1 MEDFSTSASEAGA
14 PGGKPPRYDHHM
26 TTSDIQEP
34 PKITEEHFLDTGT
47 GVEVETEVDEA
58 LPEIDRPWNPE
69 QIRVNTKQFSLR
81 NALDMIEDESL
92 ELAPDFQRG
101 RVWKPVQKSRL
112 IESVLLQIPLP
123 AFYFAEDTDGLMRVV
138 DGLQRLSTIQD
149 FVRGG
154 EERGFPLKGVEYLQN
169 AVEGKR
175 FEDLPAPWK
184 RRIYNTQIVTH
195 VIDPTTPPDVMYDIF
210 KRINTGG
217 TPLNA
222 QEIRHCMSKDRSRTI
237 LKDMTSTPEFNAA
250 TNGMGGHIRMN
261 DREMALRFAAF
272 WLLGTEGYAKHA
284 AMDAFLQRTTSML
297 DSDNEVD
304 DIRKEALMA
313 DFRKAMVNACL
324 VFEDQAF
331 RKWPWDSAGRNPI
344 NRALFETWSMTL
356 TQYETSDLER
366 RREAII
372 DAARD
377 LMTHDYRYL
386 EAITSSTGDVRR
398 VTYRFEATAEA
409 AEAGK

>member
-1 MEDFSTSASEAGA
+1 
-14 PGGKPPRYDHHM
+14 M
-26 TTSDIQEP
+26 TTSDFPEP

-47 GVEVETEVDEA
+47 GVEAETEAEDA
-58 LPEIDRPWNPE
+58 PPEIDRPWDPE

-81 NALDMIEDESL
+81 NALDMIEDGSL

-101 RVWKPVQKSRL
+101 RVWKPKQKSRL

-138 DGLQRLSTIQD
+138 DGLQRLSTIHD

-154 EERGFPLKGVEYLQN
+154 DERGFELKGLEYLQS

-184 RRIYNTQIVTH
+184 RRIYNTQIVTN
-195 VIDPTTPPDVMYDIF
+195 VIDPTTPSDVMYDIF

-222 QEIRHCMSKDRSRTI
+222 QEIRHCMSKDRSRTV
-237 LKDMTSTPEFNAA
+237 LREMTRTAEFNAA
-250 TNGMGGHIRMN
+250 TNDMGGHIRMN

-272 WLLGTEGYAKHA
+272 WLMGTDGYAKYA
-284 AMDAFLQRTTSML
+284 AMDPFLQRTTTML
-297 DSDNEVD
+297 DNVKDVTD
-304 DIRKEALMA
+304 ARVA
-313 DFRKAMVNACL
+313 DLVGAFRKAMVNARL
-324 VFEDQAF
+324 VFGDQAF
-331 RKWPWDSAGRNPI
+331 RKWPLESSGRNPI
-344 NRALFETWSMTL
+344 NRALFETWSITL
-356 TQYETSDLER
+356 AKHDATDLAR
-366 RREAII
+366 RREEIVAL
-372 DAARD
+372 ARER
-377 LMTHDYRYL
+377 MTHDYRYL

-398 VTYRFEATAEA
+398 VMYRFDATAEI

>member
-1 MEDFSTSASEAGA
+1 
-14 PGGKPPRYDHHM
+14 M
-26 TTSDIQEP
+26 TTSDIPEP

-47 GVEVETEVDEA
+47 GVEAETEVEDA
-58 LPEIDRPWNPE
+58 PPEIARPWNPE

-81 NALDMIEDESL
+81 NALDMIEDGSL

-101 RVWKPVQKSRL
+101 IVWKPVQKSRL

-138 DGLQRLSTIQD
+138 DGLQRLSTIRD

-154 EERGFPLKGVEYLQN
+154 DERGFELKGLEYLQS

-184 RRIYNTQIVTH
+184 RRIYNTQIVTN
-195 VIDPTTPPDVMYDIF
+195 VIDPTTPSDVMYDIF

-222 QEIRHCMSKDRSRTI
+222 QEIRHCMSKERSRAI
-237 LKDMTSTPEFNAA
+237 LRVMTSTVEFNAA
-250 TNGMGGHIRMN
+250 TNNMGGHIRMN

-272 WLLGTEGYAKHA
+272 WLMGTDGYAKYA
-284 AMDAFLQRTTSML
+284 AMDPFLQRTTIML
-297 DSDNEVD
+297 DNVKDVNDARVGD
-304 DIRKEALMA
+304 LHEA
-313 DFRKAMVNACL
+313 FRKAMVNAHL
-324 VFEDQAF
+324 VFDEQAF
-331 RKWPWDSAGRNPI
+331 RKWPLDSSGRNPI
-344 NRALFETWSMTL
+344 NRALFEAWSITL
-356 TQYETSDLER
+356 AKYETEDLER
-366 RREAII
+366 RREAIV
-372 DAARD
+372 DAARF
-377 LMTHDYRYL
+377 LMKNDYQYL

-398 VTYRFEATAEA
+398 VMLRFDVTAQA

>member
-1 MEDFSTSASEAGA
+1 
-14 PGGKPPRYDHHM
+14 M
-26 TTSDIQEP
+26 TTSDTTQP
-34 PKITEEHFLDTGT
+34 PKITEEHFLDAGT
-47 GVEVETEVDEA
+47 GVEAETEVEDA
-58 LPEIDRPWNPE
+58 PPEIARPWNPE

-81 NALDMIEDESL
+81 NALDMIEDGSL

-138 DGLQRLSTIQD
+138 DGLQRLSTIHD

-154 EERGFPLKGVEYLQN
+154 DTYGFPLKGLEYLQG

-184 RRIYNTQIVTH
+184 RRIYNTQIVTN
-195 VIDPTTPPDVMYDIF
+195 VIDPTTPTDVMYDIF

-222 QEIRHCMSKDRSRTI
+222 QEIRHCMSKESSRNI
-237 LKDMTSTPEFNAA
+237 LRDMTSTEEFNAA
-250 TNGMGGHIRMN
+250 TNNMGGHIRMN

-272 WLLGTEGYAKHA
+272 WLMGTEGYAKYA
-284 AMDAFLQRTTSML
+284 AMDPFLQRTTTLL
-297 DSDNEVD
+297 DSVD
-304 DIRKEALMA
+304 EPDSRIQELMSA
-313 DFRKAMVNACL
+313 FRTAMTNARL
-324 VFEDQAF
+324 VFGDQAF
-331 RKWPWDSAGRNPI
+331 RKWPLESTGRNPI
-344 NRALFETWSMTL
+344 NRALFEAWSITL
-356 TQYETSDLER
+356 AKYETADLKR
-366 RREAII
+366 RREAIV
-372 DAARD
+372 DAARF
-377 LMTHDYRYL
+377 LMTNDYQYL

-398 VTYRFEATAEA
+398 VMLRFDVTGRA

>member
-1 MEDFSTSASEAGA
+1 
-14 PGGKPPRYDHHM
+14 M
-26 TTSDIQEP
+26 TTSDTPQP
-34 PKITEEHFLDTGT
+34 TKITEEHFLDKGT
-47 GVEVETEVDEA
+47 GIEAETETEDTP
-58 LPEIDRPWNPE
+58 PEIDRPWNPE

-81 NALDMIEDESL
+81 NALDMIEDGSL

-138 DGLQRLSTIQD
+138 DGLQRLSTIHD
-149 FVRGG
+149 FVRGE
-154 EERGFPLKGVEYLQN
+154 EERGFELKGLEYLQS

-184 RRIYNTQIVTH
+184 RRIYNTQIVTN

-237 LKDMTSTPEFNAA
+237 LREMTSTAEFNAA
-250 TNGMGGHIRMN
+250 TNNMGGHIRMN

-272 WLLGTEGYAKHA
+272 WLMGTDGYVKYA
-284 AMDAFLQRTTSML
+284 AMDPFLQRTTTML
-297 DSDNEVD
+297 DNAKDVT
-304 DIRKEALMA
+304 EARVGDLMA
-313 DFRKAMVNACL
+313 AFRKAMVNARL
-324 VFEDQAF
+324 VFGDQAF
-331 RKWPWDSAGRNPI
+331 RKWPQDSSGRNPI
-344 NRALFETWSMTL
+344 NRALFETWSITL
-356 TQYETSDLER
+356 AKYEASDLER
-366 RREAII
+366 RRQEIVAF
-372 DAARD
+372 ARER
-377 LMTHDYRYL
+377 MTFDYRYL

-398 VTYRFEATAEA
+398 VMYRFEATAQI
-409 AEAGK
+409 AEVGK

>member
-1 MEDFSTSASEAGA
+1 
-14 PGGKPPRYDHHM
+14 M
-26 TTSDIQEP
+26 TTSDTPQP

-47 GVEVETEVDEA
+47 GVEAETETEDA
-58 LPEIDRPWNPE
+58 PPEIERPWNPE

-81 NALDMIEDESL
+81 NVLDMIEDDSL

-101 RVWKPVQKSRL
+101 QVWKPVQKSRL

-138 DGLQRLSTIQD
+138 DGLQRLSTIRD

-154 EERGFPLKGVEYLQN
+154 EELGFALKGLEYLQS

-184 RRIYNTQIVTH
+184 RRIYNTQIVTN
-195 VIDPTTPPDVMYDIF
+195 VIDPTTPSDVMYDIF

-237 LKDMTSTPEFNAA
+237 LREMTSTAEFNAA
-250 TNGMGGHIRMN
+250 TNDMGGHIRMN

-272 WLLGTEGYAKHA
+272 WLMGADGYAKYA
-284 AMDAFLQRTTSML
+284 AMDPFLQRTTTML
-297 DSDNEVD
+297 DNEKDVTRARVED
-304 DIRKEALMA
+304 LMTA
-313 DFRKAMVNACL
+313 FRKAMVNARL
-324 VFEDQAF
+324 VFGDQAF
-331 RKWPWDSAGRNPI
+331 RKWPLRQSGRNPI
-344 NRALFETWSMTL
+344 NRALFEAWSITL
-356 TQYETSDLER
+356 AEHEAADLER
-366 RREAII
+366 RREEIVAF
-372 DAARD
+372 ARE

-398 VTYRFEATAEA
+398 VMYRFEATARI
-409 AEAGK
+409 AEGR

>member
-1 MEDFSTSASEAGA
+1 
-14 PGGKPPRYDHHM
+14 M
-26 TTSDIQEP
+26 TTSDIEEP
-34 PKITEEHFLDTGT
+34 PKIMEEHFLDTGT
-47 GVEVETEVDEA
+47 GVEAETEADDA
-58 LPEIDRPWNPE
+58 PPGIDRPWNPE

-81 NALDMIEDESL
+81 NALDMIEDDSL

-101 RVWKPVQKSRL
+101 RVWKLVQKSRL

-123 AFYFAEDTDGLMRVV
+123 AFYFAEDTDGFMRVV
-138 DGLQRLSTIQD
+138 DGLQRLSTIDD

-154 EERGFPLKGVEYLQN
+154 EERGFELKGLEYLQS

-184 RRIYNTQIVTH
+184 RRIFNTQIVTH

-222 QEIRHCMSKDRSRTI
+222 QEIRHCMSKDRSRAV
-237 LKDMTSTPEFNAA
+237 LRDMTSTSEFNVA
-250 TNGMGGHIRMN
+250 TNNMGGHIRMN

-272 WLLGTEGYAKHA
+272 WLMGTDGYAKYA
-284 AMDAFLQRTTSML
+284 AMDSFLQRTTTML
-297 DSDNEVD
+297 DNMNDVD
-304 DIRKEALMA
+304 DVRVHAVMSA
-313 DFRKAMVNACL
+313 FCKAMVNARL
-324 VFEDQAF
+324 VFGDQAF
-331 RKWPWDSAGRNPI
+331 RKWSWESSGRNPI
-344 NRALFETWSMTL
+344 NRALFETWSITL
-356 TQYETSDLER
+356 ADYEAADLEQ
-366 RREAII
+366 RREAIV

-377 LMTHDYRYL
+377 LMTGDYRYL

-398 VTYRFEATAEA
+398 VMYRFEATAKA
-409 AEAGK
+409 AGAGK

>member
-1 MEDFSTSASEAGA
+1 
-14 PGGKPPRYDHHM
+14 M
-26 TTSDIQEP
+26 TTSDIPEP

-47 GVEVETEVDEA
+47 GVEAETEVEDA
-58 LPEIDRPWNPE
+58 PPEIARPWNPE

-101 RVWKPVQKSRL
+101 IVWKPVQKSRL

-138 DGLQRLSTIQD
+138 DGLQRLSTIRD
-149 FVRGG
+149 FVCGG
-154 EERGFPLKGVEYLQN
+154 DERGFELKGLEYLQS

-184 RRIYNTQIVTH
+184 RRIYNTQIVTN
-195 VIDPTTPPDVMYDIF
+195 VIDPTTPSDVMYDIF

-222 QEIRHCMSKDRSRTI
+222 QEIRHCMSKERSRTI
-237 LKDMTSTPEFNAA
+237 LRVMTSTVEFNAA
-250 TNGMGGHIRMN
+250 TNNMGGHIRMN

-272 WLLGTEGYAKHA
+272 WLMGTDGYAKYA
-284 AMDAFLQRTTSML
+284 AMDPFLQRTTIML
-297 DSDNEVD
+297 DNVKDVNDTRVGD
-304 DIRKEALMA
+304 LLEA
-313 DFRKAMVNACL
+313 FRKAMVNAHL
-324 VFEDQAF
+324 VFDEQAF
-331 RKWPWDSAGRNPI
+331 RKWPLDSSGRNPI
-344 NRALFETWSMTL
+344 NRALFEAWSITL
-356 TQYETSDLER
+356 AKYETEDLER
-366 RREAII
+366 RREAIV
-372 DAARD
+372 DAARF
-377 LMTHDYRYL
+377 LMKNDYQYL

-398 VTYRFEATAEA
+398 VMLRFDVTAQA